1 MCPACISTA
10 TLVVAG
16 TVSAGGMSALVVKLV
31 HAIKTRTTI
40 VQRKSKVRTRND
52 NNDDNP
58 HR

>member
-10 TLVVAG
+10 TLVIAG

-40 VQRKSKVRTRND
+40 VQRKSKENAQ
-52 NNDDNP
+52 
-58 HR
+58 